1 FQSLIVVVFSLPI
14 PVDLNRLAALSGILR
29 SSLRNLTRGRYTSS
43 TQLQTVSQQGSCT
56 WSSMSGRKVQLR
68 PVSILSLTEAERLA
82 LQKVALLKLQAMDI
96 GCPVAIPKENDE
108 LQRSKKSALSL
119 KRRSK
124 SVSAPALEAM
134 GKDGTGLGLVFSIP
148 LSKCL
153 VNDKEL
159 DKRRKRIAAA
169 TGGSSS
175 VKRAASSDSLSES
188 ESSRNTSSSLI
199 DALSLST
206 SNPPSR
212 LSSLAM
218 DGSQLANHGQAQ
230 VPYVVKAC
238 FKHIETYGLQTLG
251 IFRVGCSKKRVKQ
264 LREEFDGG
272 KEVTLTDEYHPHD
285 VAALLKE
292 FFRDLPEPLLS
303 RELYL
308 PFLFAKRMKDEH
320 KRHNALRLLIS
331 MLPVANRDTLWA
343 LLRFLATV
351 SQHASDATDEKGE
364 IIAGNKMDSHNLAT
378 LFGPNILHR
387 TKATNDKE
395 LMSESAER
403 VEQSKEIIEVVKD
416 LIDNHHELFEIS
428 GSLRDD
434 VLRLLVESNQEVV
447 DTILKFLANQN
458 QIEADP
464 ESMCSVFN
472 DSLNN
477 PVLYH
482 AMNSDAD
489 LLNYARKQSLTSHR
503 PLRVTKSADNS
514 LDSPVSK
521 SRATHLSES
530 QAFSPSSKD
539 NQASVPVISTNL
551 GKQRYDLSH
560 GFPNLMVGIL
570 PILRVSQD
578 PTNPEVI
585 LRGRL
590 DPGFAERPFS
600 EGYND
605 SLNIPRP
612 VYLRENS
619 CSSVSSGLSSSLNSQ
634 GGSDV
639 NQSGQWVLPTPP
651 TSRGSSPNPSFKN
664 SSSSST
670 LIAPS
675 LSPVMQKHN
684 FLKRDDE
691 NQPPLESS
699 EWERW
704 RQWEKIA
711 AEKKSSETEQETLV

>member
-1 FQSLIVVVFSLPI
+1 
-14 PVDLNRLAALSGILR
+14 
-29 SSLRNLTRGRYTSS
+29 
-43 TQLQTVSQQGSCT
+43 
-56 WSSMSGRKVQLR
+56 MSGRKVQLR
-68 PVSILSLTEAERLA
+68 PVSILNLTEAERLA
-82 LQKVALLKLQAMDI
+82 LQKIALSKLQSMDI
-96 GCPVAIPKENDE
+96 GCPVAIPKENEE
-108 LQRSKKSALSL
+108 LQRSKKSSLSL

-124 SVSAPALEAM
+124 SVSAPALDAM
-134 GKDGTGLGLVFSIP
+134 GKESSGQGLVFKIP

-153 VNDKEL
+153 MNDKEL
-159 DKRRKRIAAA
+159 EKRRKRIAS
-169 TGGSSS
+169 TVGGSSVKNKGDANENSTKPNRKSSSSSQGSAENSNHLLSPHNDFS
-175 VKRAASSDSLSES
+175 VSAHKRAASSDSLSES

-212 LSSLAM
+212 LGSVAM
-218 DGSQLANHGQAQ
+218 EGVVLANQGLTH
-230 VPYVVKAC
+230 VPNVVKAC

-264 LREEFDGG
+264 LREEFDSG
-272 KEVTLTDEYHPHD
+272 KEVVLTDEYHPHD

-292 FFRDLPEPLLS
+292 YFRDLPDPLLT

-308 PFLFAKRMKDEH
+308 PFLFVKRMKDEH

-351 SQHASDATDEKGE
+351 CQHAADATDEKGE
-364 IIAGNKMDSHNLAT
+364 VIAGNKMDSHNLAT

-387 TKATNDKE
+387 TKTTNDKE

-434 VLRLLVESNQEVV
+434 VLRLLAETNQEVV
-447 DTILKFLANQN
+447 DNILKFLANQN

-464 ESMCSVFN
+464 ESMCSVFE
-472 DSLNN
+472 DSMNS
-477 PVLYH
+477 PYLYH

-489 LLNYARKQSLTSHR
+489 LLTYTRKQSLTSHR

-530 QAFSPSSKD
+530 QAFSPTSKD
-539 NQASVPVISTNL
+539 NQASVSSTTSNP
-551 GKQRYDLSH
+551 GKQRYDLGY
-560 GFPNLMVGIL
+560 GFPNPMLGLL
-570 PILRVSQD
+570 PILRVSQEPVNQD
-578 PTNPEVI
+578 VVM
-585 LRGRL
+585 RGRVES
-590 DPGFAERPFS
+590 GYAERPHS
-600 EGYND
+600 EIYNEN
-605 SLNIPRP
+605 LNIPRP

-619 CSSVSSGLSSSLNSQ
+619 YSSVSSGLSSSLNSQ
-634 GGSDV
+634 GGSDL
-639 NQSGQWVLPTPP
+639 NQSGQWALPTPP
-651 TSRGSSPNPSFKN
+651 TSRGSSPKPSFKN

-675 LSPVMQKHN
+675 LSPMILKQN
-684 FLKRDDE
+684 FLKQDDE
-691 NQPPLESS
+691 NKPPLQSS
-699 EWERW
+699 DWERW
-704 RQWEKIA
+704 RHWEKMA
-711 AEKKSSETEQETLV
+711 AEKKNSESEQETLV